1 MNKLRNTISNL
12 FHTTAGLRNNN
23 VDNVFNNI
31 YSHDDVKQI
40 IQMALESEQP
50 VHVLLT
56 GEPGCGKTQFLENIK
71 GYYKDKAYFTI
82 GAHSTKAGMLDYL
95 FEKRP
100 RFLLIDEIEYMP
112 AKDQAVLLSLMQSQ
126 IISET
131 KYRKTRQTQLK
142 CSVFA
147 TSNSTKKMLDPLLS
161 RFVIIN
167 VERYSYEEFKEIAMK
182 VLMEREHIEDENL
195 AITIIDEVW
204 KSMGEDYANIRDI
217 IKIARLANNSHDV
230 KLITKTMY
238 GTRRK

>member
-1 MNKLRNTISNL
+1 MRRLRNTISCL
-12 FHTTAGLRNNN
+12 FHPTAGLRNNN
-23 VDNVFNNI
+23 VDSVFNNI
-31 YSHDDVKQI
+31 YSRDDVKQI
-40 IQMALESEQP
+40 IQMALKSEQP

-56 GEPGCGKTQFLENIK
+56 GKPGCGKTQFLENIK

-95 FEKRP
+95 FEKWP
-100 RFLLIDEIEYMP
+100 RFLLIDEIEHMP

-161 RFVIIN
+161 RFVVIKMGK
-167 VERYSYEEFKEIAMK
+167 YSYEQFMRMAMK
-182 VLMEREHIEDENL
+182 ILVERERLEDENL
-195 AITIIDEVW
+195 ARAIVNKVW
-204 KSMGEDYANIRDI
+204 QNSSDNANIRDA
-217 IKIARLANNSHDV
+217 IKIARLAENMN
-230 KLITKTMY
+230 
-238 GTRRK
+238 